1 MEQQEN
7 QGNSKERQ
15 KVADIKRQTRRIT
28 TAEERMDLRL
38 LWIFVCYSFL
48 GFLLEVAFARAV
60 RHPKKDRKC
69 FFLLPLCP
77 VYGLGALMIRG
88 LTLFGRHPL
97 WVALAGFAAAT
108 AAELLM
114 GAFYRYVLGVEFWSY
129 RQVRWN
135 FKGLVC
141 LPFSL
146 CWTVLALGM
155 VYWLDPWVLALAEAV
170 PRWLDAPMLCLLAA
184 DGIVSAAA
192 LKKAGTTDVLRWY
205 T

>member
-1 MEQQEN
+1 MNEAIRN
-7 QGNSKERQ
+7 GKGILLGIDSGDKRTG
-15 KVADIKRQTRRIT
+15 VAVSDASRFLASARETVEVNGLNDCAEKIAAIAKNIGASGIILGLPRIR
-28 TAEERMDLRL
+28 AGGRELADHPAG
-38 LWIFVCYSFL
+38 V
-48 GFLLEVAFARAV
+48 EVRDDAGE
-60 RHPKKDRKC
+60 
-69 FFLLPLCP
+69 P
-77 VYGLGALMIRG
+77 V
-88 LTLFGRHPL
+88 LTDEWTG
-97 WVALAGFAAAT
+97 T